1 MIEEVSQDTEH
12 LRDIYAEARN
22 RYRPEHIRT
31 LIIAEA
37 PPCALDRF
45 FYFEDVKRQ
54 DSLFLE
60 IMGVLY
66 PAQKERY
73 LSSGRQSVLKAE
85 LLEQFSSDGFWMLDL
100 CDIPTSIIP
109 GPTTQDAENLLR
121 LLEQYIT
128 KDAPVILV
136 KANVYDLCYDL
147 LASQGYNV
155 INERLPF
162 PGSGQQKVFRDKFK
176 VALHV

>member
-1 MIEEVSQDTEH
+1 MNVSNHDIQH
-12 LRDIYAEARN
+12 LRDIYSEARN
-22 RYRPEHIRT
+22 TYRPAQIKT

-45 FYFEDVKRQ
+45 FYFPDVKKQ

-66 PAQKERY
+66 PDQKDEY
-73 LSSGRQSVLKAE
+73 LASGRQTMLKID
-85 LLEQFSSDGFWMLDL
+85 LLERFRHDGYWLYDL
-100 CDIPTSIIP
+100 CDIPTSIVP
-109 GPTTQDAENLLR
+109 GPTPQHAEQLHEDLKQHASAGTR
-121 LLEQYIT
+121 I
-128 KDAPVILV
+128 ILV

-147 LASQGYNV
+147 LASNDYHV
-155 INERLPF
+155 IKERLPF

-176 VALHV
+176 QAIEA